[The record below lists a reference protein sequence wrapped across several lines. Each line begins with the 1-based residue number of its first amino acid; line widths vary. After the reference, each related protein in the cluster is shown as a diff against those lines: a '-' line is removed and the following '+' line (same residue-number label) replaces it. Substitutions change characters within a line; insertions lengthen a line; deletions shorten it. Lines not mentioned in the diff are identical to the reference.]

1 MAAPAV
7 SPVAPP
13 VPEAVAAAAAAA
25 RLGEHRETFLPKRHG
40 VARMAGLVLFTLLGL
55 ACFVLPGL
63 VFVRILLQTPNV
75 SRKQAAKRLHY
86 FEHGMVV
93 ADHTGPVGV
102 FRWDSMA
109 VLQEITQRYANGIYV
124 GTTYVYTLYKQDG
137 TPLKLTGFYAEP
149 ERWGS
154 ILQQEI
160 TAWQLTGVVAA
171 LQRGETVRFGDL
183 AVTGGGIATKKRGA
197 VAWNEIQSVEIK
209 NGTVF
214 VGRAGKLMAWSNTP
228 VAKIPNF
235 FLFLATVDH
244 IRSTP
249 R

>member
-137 TPLKLTGFYAEP
+137 TP
-149 ERWGS
+149 S
-154 ILQQEI
+154 
-160 TAWQLTGVVAA
+160 
-171 LQRGETVRFGDL
+171 
-183 AVTGGGIATKKRGA
+183 
-197 VAWNEIQSVEIK
+197 S
-209 NGTVF
+209 
-214 VGRAGKLMAWSNTP
+214 
-228 VAKIPNF
+228 
-235 FLFLATVDH
+235 
-244 IRSTP
+244 
-249 R
+249 